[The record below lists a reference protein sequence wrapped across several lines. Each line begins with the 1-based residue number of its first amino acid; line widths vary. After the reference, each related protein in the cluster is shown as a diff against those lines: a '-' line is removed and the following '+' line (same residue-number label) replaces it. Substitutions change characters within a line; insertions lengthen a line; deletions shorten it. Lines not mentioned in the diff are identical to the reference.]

1 MPSRPVTEG
10 MAIVSFLS
18 VLVGLWA
25 SVSLIAMALLAAV
38 YLAERGGWRR
48 NEPPSAPDRTA
59 RAPIAA

>member
-1 MPSRPVTEG
+1 